1 LSSWKILRDGAEL
14 RHRSDEAIQFIKR
27 PDGALVNFEIVSL
40 KVIGMYSSNRR
51 GLENRKFDEY
61 TFRSLLSNDDSEGC
75 SLVGKARFTSEH
87 HDNLRIASQLRLDE
101 GLTSF
106 GSEEMDVV
114 LSCEGGI
121 KDQLDV
127 YLSAFGPI
135 PTLHVSVS
143 MRRLSEL
150 FQSAQIASSSVGLS
164 LSGTF
169 QNVYASNRKS
179 TLRLKS
185 PNYLVVFPDEMPV
198 LRELDNYKVDKTD
211 FHAEGV
217 NPSIYVHA
225 EFAVSGARISPA
237 EKSLRET
244 LGFIAL
250 VASSIFLGC
259 LVVLKLYELL
269 T

>member
-1 LSSWKILRDGAEL
+1 LSSWKILKDGAEL

-75 SLVGKARFTSEH
+75 SLVGKARFTNEYH
-87 HDNLRIASQLRLDE
+87 YRLRLASQSSFDE

-121 KDQLDV
+121 KDQLDFH
-127 YLSAFGPI
+127 LSALGPI
-135 PTLHVSVS
+135 PTLYVSVS
-143 MRRLSEL
+143 MRRLFEL

-164 LSGTF
+164 LNGKF
-169 QNVYASNRKS
+169 QNVYASDLRS
-179 TLRLKS
+179 TLRLKK

-198 LRELDNYKVDKTD
+198 LRELDNYNVDRIY

-217 NPSIYVHA
+217 DPSIYVHA
-225 EFAVSGARISPA
+225 EFAVSGGQISPT

-244 LGFIAL
+244 LGLIAL